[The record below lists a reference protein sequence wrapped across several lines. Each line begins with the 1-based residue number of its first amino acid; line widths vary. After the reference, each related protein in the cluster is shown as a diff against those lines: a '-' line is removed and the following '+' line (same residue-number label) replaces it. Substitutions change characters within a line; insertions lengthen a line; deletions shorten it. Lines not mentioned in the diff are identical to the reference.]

1 MRIRDALRK
10 RGVEVDFSEFLE
22 ADVKRRATRAQV
34 ETLRGERNTV
44 SDQFAKLKREGG
56 DVEPLRERM
65 KIVSVALQELEGV
78 LAELDGEAKDFL
90 DQLPNIADDDVPAGG
105 KEANQVVRDG
115 GAKPTFDFEPTD
127 HVDLARRLDL
137 IDYERGTKLG
147 GSGFWVY
154 VGDGALLEWSLLNY
168 FIEAHRRDGYT
179 FILPPHI
186 LRYDC
191 GYAAGQ
197 FPKFAEEVF
206 MIEGGEQFM
215 LPTSET
221 ALLNLHAGETLNES
235 ELPKK
240 YFAFSPCY
248 RKEIGGYRAK
258 ERGTLRGHQFD
269 KVEMFQFTSPDGSGP
284 AHHELVGK
292 AEQLVVDLGLH
303 YRVSLLAAEDMGA
316 AMARTYDVEVW
327 LPSLGDYIEVSSVSN
342 ARDYQARRANI
353 RFAPSSGG
361 KSGFVHTLNA
371 SGLATSRLLP
381 AILEQHQLED
391 GTVVVPEVLRKWMDR
406 DILTPE

>member
-269 KVEMFQFTSPDGSGP
+269 KV
-284 AHHELVGK
+284 
-292 AEQLVVDLGLH
+292 
-303 YRVSLLAAEDMGA
+303 AAEDMGA

-353 RFAPSSGG
+353 RSAPSSGG